1 MTPDFCC
8 RYSEGMF
15 GRRILDVL
23 VVAALLLLGISGC
36 LISATS
42 NAQAA
47 QCCAQLSCAP
57 GQQTPQCFAST
68 APGDGLQTVP
78 EMRASLAAPSVT
90 ADLNPPA
97 EELAVV
103 ADRSAG
109 VADASQ
115 HSPPELYTLHLA
127 LLI

>member
-1 MTPDFCC
+1 LTQHFCC
-8 RYSEGMF
+8 RYSDGMF
-15 GRRILDVL
+15 GRRILGVL
-23 VVAALLLLGISGC
+23 VVAVLLLLGISGC

-47 QCCAQLSCAP
+47 QCCAQLTCTP
-57 GQQTPQCFAST
+57 GQQKPSCLATT
-68 APGDGLQTVP
+68 APSDGPQTVP
-78 EMRASLAAPSVT
+78 VARTSLAAPSVT
-90 ADLNPPA
+90 VDLNPPA
-97 EELAVV
+97 AELVLTV
-103 ADRSAG
+103 DRSTS